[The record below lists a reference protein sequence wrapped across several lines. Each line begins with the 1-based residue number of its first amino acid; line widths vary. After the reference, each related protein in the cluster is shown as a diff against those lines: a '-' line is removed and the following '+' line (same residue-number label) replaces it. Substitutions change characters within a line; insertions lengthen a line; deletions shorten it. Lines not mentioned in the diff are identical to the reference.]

1 MSISAATL
9 SAAAWSS
16 SDASAV
22 SSAASS
28 VASASSVSA
37 AASVTVSSAVLS
49 DAITPAVPIID
60 TVVTANSVASAFTVL
75 FFIVSSSFGTNVPG
89 GCSLSESVV
98 LM

>member
-1 MSISAATL
+1 MLFRSQL
-9 SAAAWSS
+9 KRYEGVKK
-16 SDASAV
+16 DL
-22 SSAASS
+22 
-28 VASASSVSA
+28 A
-37 AASVTVSSAVLS
+37 AASVAVSSAVLS